1 MTTTAIV
8 ILNFNGEKHLSN
20 FLPSV
25 LKHSNPEN
33 EIWVID
39 NCSTDNSIDY
49 LKQKFPSVKIIQNT
63 KNGGFAKGYNDGLK
77 KIKSD
82 FYILI
87 NSDIEATPNW
97 DNPLIELL
105 KNNSNIAACQP
116 KIKSYKNRSKFEHA
130 GAAGG
135 FIDKYAYAF
144 CRGRIFADVE
154 EDLGQYDDTI
164 EIFWATGA
172 AMAIKASLFHKLG
185 GFDEDFFA
193 HMEEIDL
200 CWRLKNNGYSIFY
213 TSKSTVYHLG
223 GGTLDYQSPKKVF
236 LNFRNNLFMILKN
249 VPSNR
254 VYKLLMLRLLLD
266 GLAGIKFF
274 SNSGFAHLKA
284 IINAHFSFYKLFFK
298 MKNKRY
304 NIESKN
310 HKNGTY
316 HGALFIDYFAKG
328 RKKFGDLPQKLF

>member
-25 LKHSNPEN
+25 LKNSNPEN

-39 NCSTDNSIDY
+39 NCSTDNSVDF
-49 LKQKFPSVKIIQNT
+49 LKNNFPTVKIVINT
-63 KNGGFAKGYNDGLK
+63 QNGGFAKGYNDGLK
-77 KIKSD
+77 SIKSQY
-82 FYILI
+82 YILI
-87 NSDIEATPNW
+87 NSDIEATENW
-97 DNPLIELL
+97 DNPLIDLL
-105 KNNSNIAACQP
+105 KSDKEIAACQP

-144 CRGRIFADVE
+144 CRGRIFADAE
-154 EDLGQYDDTI
+154 EDLGQYDDTC

-172 AMAIKASLFHKLG
+172 AMAIKADLFHEIG

-200 CWRLKNNGYSIFY
+200 CWRLKNNGYKIYY
-213 TSKSTVYHLG
+213 TAQSTVFHLG

-249 VPSNR
+249 VPSNK
-254 VYKLLMLRLLLD
+254 VYQLILLRLFLD

-274 SNSGFAHLKA
+274 SNSGFAHLNA
-284 IINAHFSFYKLFFK
+284 IIQAHFSFYKSFFE

-304 NIESKN
+304 AIKVESN
-310 HKNGTY
+310 NTGTY
-316 HGALFIDYFAKG
+316 RGILFIDYFAKG
-328 RKKFGDLPQKLF
+328 RKKFGDLNRNLF